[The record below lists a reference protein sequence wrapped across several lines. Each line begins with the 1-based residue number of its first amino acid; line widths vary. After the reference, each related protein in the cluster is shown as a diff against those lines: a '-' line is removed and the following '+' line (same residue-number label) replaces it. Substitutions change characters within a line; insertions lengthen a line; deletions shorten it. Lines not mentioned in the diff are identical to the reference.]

1 MAPLKSGVTYQASK
15 LPLPVRVTPPIAG
28 WRGTQWKANGF
39 SPVEIEKR
47 HLTCSSSPK
56 VCAPPY
62 FGWAVIGQAGTA
74 ATKGV
79 PRGIVLVMAG
89 YSRTPSVA
97 ATVRNLRTRGSG
109 ATYEQTSAVG
119 DCSGDAVYGGTYKCT
134 ITNDD
139 IQPVLHVIKHV
150 IGATVLGWFIAGE
163 AAHFLLDIGFLW
175 TIYIDG
181 EMNLLHAHEVSDAV
195 EAELGRA
202 FPHAEIIIH
211 EDPAGIEEAVSF
223 PARTPAR

>member
-15 LPLPVRVTPPIAG
+15 LPLPVRVTPAIAG

-109 ATYEQTSAVG
+109 ATYEETSAVT
-119 DCSGDAVYGGTYKCT
+119 VGGLAGLQFDGQTT
-134 ITNDD
+134 G
-139 IQPVLHVIKHV
+139 VLHRFIPFSPPTA
-150 IGATVLGWFIAGE
+150 GAGSFPDEIDLHGAERGFRFIVLGARGKTVIVFVGTE
-163 AAHFLLDIGFLW
+163 ALPPDQFAGFLANAS
-175 TIYIDG
+175 G
-181 EMNLLHAHEVSDAV
+181 VVASL
-195 EAELGRA
+195 R
-202 FPHAEIIIH
+202 FP
-211 EDPAGIEEAVSF
+211 
-223 PARTPAR
+223 R